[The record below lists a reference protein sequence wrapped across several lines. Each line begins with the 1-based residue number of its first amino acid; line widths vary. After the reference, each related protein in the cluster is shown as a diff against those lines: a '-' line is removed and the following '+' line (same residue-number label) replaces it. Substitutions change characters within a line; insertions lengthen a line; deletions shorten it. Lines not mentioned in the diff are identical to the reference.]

1 MWIYTKRYYFF
12 YILKPY
18 NSLLEAK
25 SIFVHTLPL
34 SKVHEQFQHDFIKI
48 SLKIQVKISRARKG
62 GNETD
67 LDKQIAFVP
76 NAVIFSQLFHFALVQ
91 LSPPKNHLDT
101 GSKMNPHKTYRRCP
115 RRLLNIL
122 YTFLLHPGRKVEKKK
137 YQ

>member
-25 SIFVHTLPL
+25 SIFVHTLSL
-34 SKVHEQFQHDFIKI
+34 NKVHEQFQHDFIKI

-67 LDKQIAFVP
+67 LDK
-76 NAVIFSQLFHFALVQ
+76 
-91 LSPPKNHLDT
+91 
-101 GSKMNPHKTYRRCP
+101 
-115 RRLLNIL
+115 
-122 YTFLLHPGRKVEKKK
+122 
-137 YQ
+137 